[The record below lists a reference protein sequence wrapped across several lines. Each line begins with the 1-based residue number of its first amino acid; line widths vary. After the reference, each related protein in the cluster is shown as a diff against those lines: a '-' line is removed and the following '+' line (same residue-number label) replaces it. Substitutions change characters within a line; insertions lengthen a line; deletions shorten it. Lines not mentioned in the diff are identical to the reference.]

1 MGLTGSR
8 LAIIQGLEFSNKL
21 GSYADRLTEL
31 PDERTPITVMSA
43 YIAKPPFCQQL
54 ANNNVTNKLAWINE
68 RSRLRHA
75 RCR

>member
-1 MGLTGSR
+1 MAAALQSSRVLNFPTSWDVTPTGM
-8 LAIIQGLEFSNKL
+8 
-21 GSYADRLTEL
+21 TEL